1 MLRQHK
7 RAQQT
12 PLSSKAW
19 EEYLASYFQVS
30 TSHQPPLVNTR
41 ARGRVDSRDMAVPL
55 GHKHPPPE
63 VLLKQGVEREWV
75 PEPDV
80 LNMPDVATVR
90 MLLAD
95 QIKKMHVRASSGF
108 DLVSAPF
115 IKQAVIL
122 QPGENGRVERV
133 NVLLPYMTEL
143 FKLMLDKAV
152 CLPAG
157 NKLSYALYK
166 KRTSFKP

>member
-1 MLRQHK
+1 MD
-7 RAQQT
+7 A
-12 PLSSKAW
+12 
-19 EEYLASYFQVS
+19 
-30 TSHQPPLVNTR
+30 
-41 ARGRVDSRDMAVPL
+41 RDMAVPL
-55 GHKHPPPE
+55 GRKHPPPE

-143 FKLMLDKAV
+143 FKLMLDKASV
-152 CLPAG
+152 PACWKQA
-157 NKLSYALYK
+157 KLCPLYK
-166 KRTSFKP
+166 KDLF